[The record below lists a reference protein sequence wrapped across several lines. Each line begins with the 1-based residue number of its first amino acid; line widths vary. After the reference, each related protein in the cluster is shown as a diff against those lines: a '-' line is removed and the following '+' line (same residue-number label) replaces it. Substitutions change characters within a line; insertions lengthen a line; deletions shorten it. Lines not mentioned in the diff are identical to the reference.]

1 MLFSG
6 VKKWCKANV
15 FSDTKQKH
23 IWWRILKAERFF
35 LCCGSI
41 LFSMLRFVKCVRF
54 SQRNCIVKWV
64 IFFASCCWFW
74 NFLLEKNMMSTG
86 TCGRIWKKLY
96 DQNNTFKTR
105 IPNMRFWIIYIL
117 VQILFW
123 GGTVL
128 GRFSQF
134 FFLIFVFSQ
143 PYWLALFPR
152 PPVPPLPHTHTHTH
166 TIKKLPGPW
175 GISSH
180 QFCISYTRVY

>member
-64 IFFASCCWFW
+64 ILFASCCWFW

-134 FFLIFVFSQ
+134 FFFNFRLQPTILAGTFSQ
-143 PYWLALFPR
+143 APR
-152 PPVPPLPHTHTHTH
+152 PPSPPHTHTHT
-166 TIKKLPGPW
+166 P
-175 GISSH
+175 
-180 QFCISYTRVY
+180 

>member
-1 MLFSG
+1 MSS
-6 VKKWCKANV
+6 VKEIIQSFPSPTTPLSPPDKILLRLWNKNFLTEIYRNIQTFAFKVLEECC
-15 FSDTKQKH
+15 DTKQKH
-23 IWWRILKAERFF
+23 IWWKILKAERFF

-123 GGTVL
+123 GG
-128 GRFSQF
+128 
-134 FFLIFVFSQ
+134 
-143 PYWLALFPR
+143 LF
-152 PPVPPLPHTHTHTH
+152 
-166 TIKKLPGPW
+166 
-175 GISSH
+175 
-180 QFCISYTRVY
+180 